1 MSDLNITFDTIL
13 HNKQI
18 ELHEYVIKCK
28 TKKMIESDKVDDIN
42 YNVKTTLA
50 KIHAEQDRKLKMSK
64 AYIKKELYITTCEM
78 QKGESDQSE
87 MQT

>member
-18 ELHEYVIKCK
+18 ELLEYVIKCK
-28 TKKMIESDKVDDIN
+28 TKKMKETSNKDDIN

-64 AYIKKELYITTCEM
+64 SYKKKELYAACEM
-78 QKGESDQSE
+78 QDNENNQIK